1 MQLPAVPLSQ
11 ALRTLA
17 RVDQSFRRGDS
28 RYSPLVTLTFTNGTA
43 LRGWVADLQESGRE
57 PSGLLQLAESNGQR
71 SDAMAY
77 FDPRQVVTV
86 LVSDAKA
93 IAVPLGGGAVDPL
106 DGVEAPGRLAI
117 QREAK
122 ELGGRLA
129 AALKAPLEIA
139 ILWDSADTSSS
150 RQMAA
155 VNELV
160 TLVGQELY
168 KLAADDFARE
178 AIGKTIRTISLAHGA
193 ERGAALNGTTL
204 ALTVPLDGGHADRFD
219 AGTLSAAL
227 NKIL

>member
-43 LRGWVADLQESGRE
+43 LRGWVADLQDSGRE

-71 SDAMAY
+71 SDGMAY

-122 ELGGRLA
+122 ELGERLA
-129 AALKAPLEIA
+129 AAMKAPLEIA
-139 ILWDSADTSSS
+139 IQWDTSDTSSS

-160 TLVGQELY
+160 KLVGQEMY

-178 AIGKTIRTISLAHGA
+178 AIANKLSLVEIAGGETRGAELKGKTLR
-193 ERGAALNGTTL
+193 
-204 ALTVPLDGGHADRFD
+204 LTVPLAGGHADRFD
-219 AGTLSAAL
+219 AWTLSAAL